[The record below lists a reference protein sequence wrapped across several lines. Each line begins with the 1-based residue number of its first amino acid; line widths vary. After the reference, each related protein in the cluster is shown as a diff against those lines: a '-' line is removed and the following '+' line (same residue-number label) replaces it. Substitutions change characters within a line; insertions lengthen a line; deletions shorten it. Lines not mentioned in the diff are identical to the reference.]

1 MTHVYKDMGDKEF
14 WRGPKPQTS
23 GKSTVL
29 DSSQCLTILP
39 NGLLART
46 SQTGLLVSQQNRQ
59 PCAVLFI
66 YTDGITEA
74 NNAAGEEFGESRLV

>member
-1 MTHVYKDMGDKEF
+1 VPDDFTE
-14 WRGPKPQTS
+14 W
-23 GKSTVL
+23 
-29 DSSQCLTILP
+29 
-39 NGLLART
+39 LARST